1 MPHAAGTVSRNAMV
15 AINADLRN
23 VPEFNAILCNHSSG
37 TKWVTPFF
45 SSMLLPRFTSH
56 SSTDSRIIGTHKPV
70 SKNAE
75 KIPNAASTPNDRS
88 TAISLKRFAA
98 NAAIVVTEVRQIAR
112 PTRCSVI
119 SAAVCEDLP
128 FIRSSLY
135 RCNACRESS
144 MPSARTRI
152 GNRFENCERAM
163 MDIPNHEVMLEK
175 CPIIPCIH
183 SRAVP
188 SANMTMTT
196 SETLRR
202 LT

>member
-1 MPHAAGTVSRNAMV
+1 MSRFAGSPSSANLCEISYTPIAKSERSSKKSSTAKSPSSCAMPHAAGTVSRNAMV

-128 FIRSSLY
+128 FIRSSL
-135 RCNACRESS
+135 
-144 MPSARTRI
+144 
-152 GNRFENCERAM
+152 
-163 MDIPNHEVMLEK
+163 
-175 CPIIPCIH
+175 
-183 SRAVP
+183 
-188 SANMTMTT
+188 
-196 SETLRR
+196 
-202 LT
+202 